1 MSLYG
6 RVDSTANQTA
16 VGLTIGNSG
25 GSVTK
30 TIVFC
35 DETEAALAANK
46 GRGITAPGWWAYH
59 TYTDSSGATR
69 HRAEHL
75 MVLTNPEANADETL
89 SDDTIAADAA
99 NTITLSTNNT
109 DKTTSS
115 GAATFLVAASVTNSG
130 TATFQWQKRL
140 TSSGRFQNVSG
151 ATSTSLA
158 LTGQTAANDGNQ
170 YRVKVNSNNGAP
182 EVISD
187 VATLTFGSSMKF
199 DELNESNYILFAIK
213 HYENPHCVTR
223 DDFDEDMKRFKY
235 LKRLLKRYLRRGPLR
250 IHLIINH
257 LIILYN
263 VFGEA
268 ATPLLF
274 FKFEQEYWGILK
286 TFLVYLNKYPVGM
299 LPEIEIQEEILE
311 HLERI

>member
-16 VGLTIGNSG
+16 VGLTRGNG
-25 GSVTK
+25 AGSATE
-30 TIVFC
+30 TIVFV
-35 DETEAALAANK
+35 DETEAGLAANK
-46 GRGITAPGWWAYH
+46 ERGITAPGWWAYR
-59 TYTDSSGATR
+59 TYTDGAGNTR
-69 HRAEHL
+69 HKAEHL

-140 TSSGRFQNVSG
+140 TSSGRFTNVSG

-158 LTGQTAANDGNQ
+158 LTGQTASEDGNQ

-182 EVISD
+182 EVISAT
-187 VATLTFGSSMKF
+187 ATLTFGS
-199 DELNESNYILFAIK
+199 
-213 HYENPHCVTR
+213 
-223 DDFDEDMKRFKY
+223 
-235 LKRLLKRYLRRGPLR
+235 
-250 IHLIINH
+250 
-257 LIILYN
+257 
-263 VFGEA
+263 
-268 ATPLLF
+268 
-274 FKFEQEYWGILK
+274 
-286 TFLVYLNKYPVGM
+286 
-299 LPEIEIQEEILE
+299 
-311 HLERI
+311 